1 MIDQEMLVAMADL
14 LDQKLDQ
21 KLQPVNDRLD
31 RMETDMQDV
40 KADVKHLKEEV
51 QDVKADVKH
60 LKEEVQ
66 DVKADVKHL
75 KVDVEHLK
83 EEVQDV
89 RGDLD
94 RMEIDMKRVKV
105 DLLENN
111 VIPRLSTI
119 EGYYIEVSQRYME
132 KTEQIDAMDE
142 DIQVLQNVV
151 SNHSEK
157 LNKLCAQG

>member
-31 RMETDMQDV
+31 RMETDM
-40 KADVKHLKEEV
+40 
-51 QDVKADVKH
+51 
-60 LKEEVQ
+60 Q